1 MIIYLITVA
10 FSLALNFL
18 IVSGHEKLI
27 EEAELLGS
35 VTAKTMNSY
44 PMVMTAFSVIF
55 PLLSNIMIVL
65 YIFFLRKWVPYARE
79 RAEKDS

>member
-27 EEAELLGS
+27 EEAESLGS